1 MCSVGWGDVFS
12 FLPNVF
18 SFRANAFTFRPN
30 VFTLAGAVF
39 SEEGERS
46 EGREVR
52 PERRGTAR
60 VGWVVQMWFG
70 RLKIGFRG
78 RGD

>member
-1 MCSVGWGDVFS
+1 MVLDPGQGRGDD
-12 FLPNVF
+12 
-18 SFRANAFTFRPN
+18 
-30 VFTLAGAVF
+30 GAWDVF

-60 VGWVVQMWFG
+60 AG
-70 RLKIGFRG
+70 
-78 RGD
+78 